1 MICIR
6 GVVERGGEHSLPLSS
21 VPGDSYN
28 PRHYIFDQYS
38 TLLKNNNLI
47 ITLKYTTSS
56 SQYILKQ
63 EVLYYYLHSYI
74 YVYISY
80 IYLYIYIYIIYLY
93 FSLSLAPFIY
103 LSMFYVSI
111 SGSIDLIRQLMRL
124 RLCPGLGTLARVFM
138 SRLSDQ
144 LNPIS
149 MDRPSYKILILKY
162 DP

>member
-1 MICIR
+1 MRNKDI
-6 GVVERGGEHSLPLSS
+6 
-21 VPGDSYN
+21 
-28 PRHYIFDQYS
+28 
-38 TLLKNNNLI
+38 
-47 ITLKYTTSS
+47 
-56 SQYILKQ
+56 
-63 EVLYYYLHSYI
+63 
-74 YVYISY
+74 
-80 IYLYIYIYIIYLY
+80 LYIYIYNYVDNSTTPPALKYIIYLY
-93 FSLSLAPFIY
+93 FSLSLDPFIY